1 MRSLSLFIVLFIFWL
16 LLSGIYNVFLISAG
30 SVIAALT
37 VWFAKRMEVID
48 HEGHPIGHAFSV
60 IFLYW
65 PWLLKEICVSALK
78 VSKLILSPSLPIS
91 PKMDSVNLSQKTD
104 LGRTIFANSITLTPG
119 TIAVEIN
126 KETILVHA
134 LENQSLE
141 DLKKGD
147 MDKRVTHLE

>member
-1 MRSLSLFIVLFIFWL
+1 
-16 LLSGIYNVFLISAG
+16 
-30 SVIAALT
+30 
-37 VWFAKRMEVID
+37 
-48 HEGHPIGHAFSV
+48 
-60 IFLYW
+60 
-65 PWLLKEICVSALK
+65 
-78 VSKLILSPSLPIS
+78 
-91 PKMDSVNLSQKTD
+91 MDSVNLSQKTD